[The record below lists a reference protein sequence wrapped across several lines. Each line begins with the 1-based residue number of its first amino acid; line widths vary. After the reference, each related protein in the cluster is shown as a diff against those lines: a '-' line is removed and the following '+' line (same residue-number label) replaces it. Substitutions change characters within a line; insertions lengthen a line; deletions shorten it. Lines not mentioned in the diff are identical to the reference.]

1 MIGLEPGNRA
11 LAIGVFLIPLIL
23 VKGTAIMMAEP
34 RGASGST
41 GGGTVQVPNLPDLV
55 AYSPECTEEQFAVL
69 HRVEQLRE
77 MAFGPSPLL
86 HGVEESQQAT
96 VADGGKPKSVAPPVA
111 AVQAILRSSSGNLAR
126 IGRKLF
132 REGDELGD
140 TGWFVDTIDAESR
153 SVKIVH
159 RATESEAMLNV
170 PLPQ

>member
-1 MIGLEPGNRA
+1 MIGLAPGNRA
-11 LAIGVFLIPLIL
+11 LAIGVFLVPLIF
-23 VKGTAIMMAEP
+23 VKGTAIMMTEP

-41 GGGTVQVPNLPDLV
+41 GRAVQPPALPDL
-55 AYSPECTEEQFAVL
+55 AAFSPECTEEQFAVL
-69 HRVEQLRE
+69 RRVEQLRE

-86 HGVEESQQAT
+86 HGVEESEQA
-96 VADGGKPKSVAPPVA
+96 VVDGGKPKSAAPPVVS
-111 AVQAILRSSSGNLAR
+111 VQAILRSSSGNLAR
-126 IGRKLF
+126 IRHKLF
-132 REGDELGD
+132 REGDELGN